1 MAHSIKPNPLLEG
14 AEGGS
19 FLGEKTA
26 ELPEEKGF
34 SNLGLL
40 RDRQI

>member
-1 MAHSIKPNPLLEG
+1 MGYSIEPNPSSGG